1 MLRAALIAAVAAL
14 AACAGA
20 PARRGPPLP
29 QNIHKLAI
37 LPIVNKTQQPGM
49 EDQLTAAV
57 RDEFLRDARHPLVP
71 HNESDGDVLI
81 TITRY
86 ILTPLQYDS
95 NLNPMTY
102 RLHVNLEV
110 QLVDRAAAK
119 PVWDEKG
126 LEASISYPYVSFT
139 GGLSEDA
146 ARQNL
151 WAILAPMVVGR
162 VVDGF
167 GATDAAA
174 PVNPNPPTNTP

>member
-1 MLRAALIAAVAAL
+1 MRRAALLAAAAL
-14 AACAGA
+14 AACAGPA
-20 PARRGPPLP
+20 ARRGPPLP
-29 QNIHKLAI
+29 ANIHKLAI

-71 HNESDGDVLI
+71 QSESDGDVLI

-95 NLNPMTY
+95 NLNPTTY
-102 RLHVNLEV
+102 RLHVNLDV

-119 PVWDEKG
+119 TVWDEKG
-126 LEASISYPYVSFT
+126 LEASIAYPYVSLT

-151 WAILAPMVVGR
+151 WAILAPMIVGR

-167 GATDAAA
+167 GATT
-174 PVNPNPPTNTP
+174 PSNP

>member
-1 MLRAALIAAVAAL
+1 MLRAALLAAAAAL

-29 QNIHKLAI
+29 ANIRKLAI

-71 HNESDGDVLI
+71 QTESDGDVLI

-86 ILTPLQYDS
+86 ILTPLQYDA

-102 RLHVNLEV
+102 RLHVNLDV
-110 QLVDRAAAK
+110 QLVDRAAGK
-119 PVWDEKG
+119 PLWDEKG

-139 GGLSEDA
+139 GGLSEEA

-162 VVDGF
+162 VIDGF
-167 GATDAAA
+167 GATDSGLP
-174 PVNPNPPTNTP
+174 PVPPPTNTP